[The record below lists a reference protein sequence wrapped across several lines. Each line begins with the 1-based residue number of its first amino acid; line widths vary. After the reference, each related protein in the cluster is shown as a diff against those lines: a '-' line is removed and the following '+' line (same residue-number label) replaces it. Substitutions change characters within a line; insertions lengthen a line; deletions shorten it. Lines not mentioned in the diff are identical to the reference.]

1 MGIFKKQ
8 KMTAEEYIREKWGE
22 EEYAALQSETS
33 VDSENE

>member
-1 MGIFKKQ
+1 MVTHDWQAGDVV
-8 KMTAEEYIREKWGE
+8 TAL